1 MSSSI
6 QLLRSTTAR
15 ERPQP
20 GSLLE
25 GQPALN
31 LNAQEPGFYFKASDG
46 SLVKVGPPAIT
57 VDGLPPN
64 SSPNGATGN
73 SVGELWYDASSSPGT
88 LKIYNGSTWLV
99 AGNGDSVNSITAGA
113 GISTTRVGD
122 QVTIANTGVTELV
135 AGSNITLS
143 SSSGSVTI
151 SATGGGGG
159 GGVVTLTRWQKTAAG
174 GEIILSG
181 ADNNGQVLSYYPG
194 WEEVYI
200 NGVLQTRGSDYTATN
215 GTSVALLT
223 PLSANDIAVVMALS
237 PYTVAPSGTP
247 VQKIDDIDSQF
258 NGSTQTFNLSI
269 ASVPLT
275 PAFGQAVI
283 ISLGGVLQE
292 YGVDFTVSGSQVTF
306 TTAPAVG
313 LTFIG
318 YYFQGGGGSGSPTSS
333 DDVTYTQGAIGSVTR
348 TLTSRLQDRISVKDF
363 GAVGNGVADD
373 TAAIQAA
380 VDAYK
385 PFPSFATGG
394 VEIYFPRGTY
404 LLSAPIDLSGCR
416 GMALVGAGT
425 QVTELRSTGNFS
437 VIRSINTAAS
447 PMADV
452 TISDFTIRGG
462 GNSLSNAH
470 GIETLHTNG
479 CTISNLAIY
488 GCRRGLSL
496 TSSWQFHV
504 ENVDAHGGGAD
515 RCDIGV
521 YLGQNNF
528 PTDPI
533 DNAVTAY
540 NLTVKDC
547 ISYGFRIIN
556 GQGSKFVSC
565 EAGACGIG
573 WYIGNPTSAI
583 PIQWLHVDNCLA
595 DSCVSYNWLIEKG
608 GATEISQLQFS
619 NCWSGNTGT
628 GSDLIKIIGAN
639 DLIFSNWQL
648 IRSPD
653 HCINIQDCTRISWSN
668 FQCIDF
674 NRSNST
680 KHAIRVHNS
689 NNITFLGGMVSAP
702 LYPFP
707 NDSFIESGSSFANT
721 FELPVANGGSIQSPI
736 SSYTRRKNAP
746 VSVQDFGAVGN
757 GVADDGPAI
766 QRAIDFVLNSFGGEV
781 FFPPGSYFINTPIVV
796 NKPDNGSGFIKLDI
810 ALRGTSLGSA
820 ALIRSST
827 LTGPLIYVGAG
838 RDGIYTGTEAAR
850 GYFSIS
856 NLILG
861 SQGNPS
867 PNYTDAHIAICGV
880 LYTDISNLSFGDGGC
895 NLWLR
900 GVTQSNVS
908 NCTAVWSNNSV
919 SPANRYMV
927 VIDKTPTGYGYQQL
941 CGDLTFS
948 QCNFRMGA
956 MGPNVGVQPSK
967 AVVWMRC
974 FDGVWFGESHIQGG
988 DYVFW
993 LDNSELGV
1001 PYDPPRAFSGLRVD
1015 NCWLDLSESGGGLAT
1030 ATVYISGNQKTASG
1044 NWSFTDTVFMGGLS
1058 FTHAILGDTGNVSCV
1073 YGLQVDNCHIVG
1085 YREQAVKL
1093 NLGAGSNFKNFQVTG
1108 CNFHLVQA
1116 APISPSS
1123 PIIEL
1128 GNVQDAMIANN
1139 TATNTPGANRFLTL
1153 NSGTGQVQVTGN
1165 LINLPFVFGSSYANA
1180 ILTSAGVSLYQFNNA
1195 PIPIQGSYAN
1205 DVAAAVAGIPVGG
1218 YYRDGSTIKQR
1229 IS

>member
-1 MSSSI
+1 MASSI
-6 QLLRSTTAR
+6 QLLRSNNAQ
-15 ERPQP
+15 ERPFP
-20 GSLLE
+20 GNLLD
-25 GQPALN
+25 GQPAIN
-31 LNAQEPGFYFKASDG
+31 TNSQEPGLFFKANDGTVIKIGPAAITSDG
-46 SLVKVGPPAIT
+46 N
-57 VDGLPPN
+57 PPN
-64 SSPNGATGN
+64 AGAVGQPGN
-73 SVGELWYDASSSPGT
+73 TVGELWLDKSLSIPVLKVYD
-88 LKIYNGSTWLV
+88 
-99 AGNGDSVNSITAGA
+99 
-113 GISTTRVGD
+113 
-122 QVTIANTGVTELV
+122 GVQWV
-135 AGSNITLS
+135 DAGS
-143 SSSGSVTI
+143 
-151 SATGGGGG
+151 
-159 GGVVTLTRWQKTAAG
+159 
-174 GEIILSG
+174 
-181 ADNNGQVLSYYPG
+181 
-194 WEEVYI
+194 
-200 NGVLQTRGSDYTATN
+200 
-215 GTSVALLT
+215 
-223 PLSANDIAVVMALS
+223 
-237 PYTVAPSGTP
+237 
-247 VQKIDDIDSQF
+247 
-258 NGSTQTFNLSI
+258 
-269 ASVPLT
+269 
-275 PAFGQAVI
+275 
-283 ISLGGVLQE
+283 
-292 YGVDFTVSGSQVTF
+292 
-306 TTAPAVG
+306 
-313 LTFIG
+313 
-318 YYFQGGGGSGSPTSS
+318 GGSGSPGV
-333 DDVTYTQGAIGSVTR
+333 VTLQRWIKTAIGGETSFSGPDDSAQVLNYTPGLEEVFINGVLITR
-348 TLTSRLQDRISVKDF
+348 NTDYSATSGISISFSSPLSPGDVITVLGWAPFTTLIDLPFILGAPGAVQRTVSEKLRDSASVKDF
-363 GAVGNGVADD
+363 GAIGDGVADD

-380 VDAYK
+380 IDAFK
-385 PFPSFATGG
+385 PFPVFATGG
-394 VEIYFPRGTY
+394 VEIFFPRGVYRLTN
-404 LLSAPIDLSGCR
+404 SIDLSGCR
-416 GMALVGAGT
+416 GISLSGAGT
-425 QVTELRSTGNFS
+425 QVTELRATGNFP
-437 VIRSINTAAS
+437 VIKSYNTS
-447 PMADV
+447 LVPMADA
-452 TISDFTIRGG
+452 TIKDFTIRGG
-462 GNSLSNAH
+462 GNSLSDAH

-479 CTISNLAIY
+479 CRISNIVIY

-496 TSSWQFHV
+496 THSWQFYL
-504 ENVDAHGGGAD
+504 ENVDAHGGGTD

-521 YLGQNNF
+521 YLGPVNY
-528 PTDPI
+528 PEDPI
-533 DNAVTAY
+533 DNAVTAID
-540 NLTVKDC
+540 LTVKDC
-547 ISYGFRIIN
+547 ITTGFRIIN

-565 EAGACGIG
+565 EAGNCGIG
-573 WYIGNPTSAI
+573 WHIGDPPTGTVEC
-583 PIQWLHVDNCLA
+583 QWMNIDNCLA
-595 DSCVSYNWLIEKG
+595 DSCSSFNWLISKG
-608 GATEISQLQFS
+608 NASELSQLQFS

-628 GSDLIKIIGAN
+628 GTDLVKIIGAN
-639 DLIFSNWQL
+639 DIIFSNWQL

-653 HCINIQDCTRISWSN
+653 HCINIENSSRLSWSN
-668 FQCIDF
+668 FQCRDF
-674 NRSNST
+674 NRSNSS

-689 NNITFLGGMVSAP
+689 NNISFLGGMVSGSP
-702 LYPFP
+702 HTFP
-707 NDSFIESGSSFANT
+707 NDSFIESGTSFANT
-721 FELPVANGGSIQSPI
+721 FELPVANGGSILSPI

-820 ALIRSST
+820 ALIRSSA

-880 LYTDISNLSFGDGGC
+880 LFTEISNLSFSDGGC

-927 VIDKTPTGYGYQQL
+927 VVDKTPTGYGYQQL

-956 MGPNVGVQPSK
+956 VGPSVGVQPSK
-967 AVVWMRC
+967 AVVWMKC

-1044 NWSFTDTVFMGGLS
+1044 NWSFTDTVFMGGTS
-1058 FTHAILGDTGNVSCV
+1058 FKHAILGDTGDVSCV

-1085 YREQAVKL
+1085 YREEAIKL
-1093 NLGAGSNFKNFQVTG
+1093 NLGAGSNFKNLQVTG
-1108 CNFHLVQA
+1108 CNFHVVQV

-1165 LINLPFVFGSSYANA
+1165 LISLPSVFDGSYANA

-1195 PIPIQGSYAN
+1195 PIPAQGSYAN
-1205 DVAAAVAGIPVGG
+1205 DAAAAAAGIPVGG
-1218 YYRDGSTIKQR
+1218 FYRDGSIIKQR